1 MTLEQR
7 IAASLGE
14 WPTPDRVREAFLLL
28 ARHLQRHDE
37 LVTLQC
43 CIDAY
48 AECRRMPDDALD
60 ALEAHHDR
68 LQQEIWDGT
77 PIPHLAKEA
86 EAELDAA
93 NERIEELQ
101 EGASNADVGPLDLE
115 AIESKAHRLMV
126 ATWECDKLSYTDQW
140 QLTSRDVPAL
150 VAEVRRLHA
159 ERDKAQAEV
168 AEHRRHIAT
177 VMRREE
183 ALKKRVEELEDER
196 DDAKEQAT
204 SLASLAR
211 VSKALAAKRAE
222 TIAAQQQHIEVL
234 NRRLAERDADAEVGR
249 AIRELRPREGHLY
262 AEARIRPGGE
272 TPCCCR
278 VSWRTPGRD
287 GVRNTRFYDSLA
299 DAIKEYNER
308 ED

>member
-1 MTLEQR
+1 MILEQR
-7 IAASLGE
+7 IDNILGP
-14 WPTPDRVREAFLLL
+14 WPTPDQTREGMLLL

-37 LVTLQC
+37 LVTLQRD
-43 CIDAY
+43 IDAY

-60 ALEAHHDR
+60 ALEAHRDR
-68 LQQEIWDGT
+68 LRQEIWDGT

-101 EGASNADVGPLDLE
+101 EGASKADVGPLDLE

-159 ERDKAQAEV
+159 ERDAAQAEV
-168 AEHRRHIAT
+168 AEHRRHVAT
-177 VMRREE
+177 VMQRED

-196 DDAKEQAT
+196 D
-204 SLASLAR
+204 
-211 VSKALAAKRAE
+211 
-222 TIAAQQQHIEVL
+222 
-234 NRRLAERDADAEVGR
+234 ADAEVGR
-249 AIRELRPREGHLY
+249 AIRGLRPKKGHRHVELYIKSEGIGEWAITRY
-262 AEARIRPGGE
+262 NIIFDKYDERI
-272 TPCCCR
+272 PCS
-278 VSWRTPGRD
+278 VHFSPI
-287 GVRNTRFYDSLA
+287 
-299 DAIKEYNER
+299 DAIREYNER